1 VNIRRSCS
9 GPYPDLPGGPL
20 NSHPANCGQ
29 NPDHHLGAVA
39 QGSSQLS
46 TPTPGS
52 HQPHSQPR
60 EYRQPDVHHSHGCPI
75 LILALIVNH
84 ITPTH
89 TPAHLHPTETIVQ
102 ESSRGHSQFKPPR
115 NRPYDPPSRSL
126 TFRSRPSPNNSAQ
139 PAPSGTD
146 HHSSHPSHQSL
157 PPHQHPGTEAI
168 LIQGQGVDGDSVSRA
183 SFASL
188 GQDFSTGPTWPKRVD
203 RSTGQQM
210 IAGSLPGGYPPQQ
223 PPHATLASSEGDNPN
238 SNHPRNFPIFQP
250 SQQAYT
256 SPAQY
261 EWPLSPSGKSTS
273 TYNGHTTSIDSV
285 LQIPEG
291 VNESLRP
298 IVFEAPS
305 QFKCANISANM
316 VSTDSFQQPFYG
328 AMDSSQQDWSPF
340 GFTQV
345 YPPPTAALGL
355 GLGESSRIWW
365 GPREGLVAHVWVL
378 LYRDGQWPQAN
389 DKLADAELHEPFHT
403 HDGQFQRVFSPTR

>member
-1 VNIRRSCS
+1 LTSPSPLPLLSLFHVASSELLSGSHPGADAGSYSTFTSSIPTQPSIWLSSPNPNSLDDGVNIRRSCS

-146 HHSSHPSHQSL
+146 HHPSHPSHQIL
-157 PPHQHPGTEAI
+157 PPHQHPGTEGI

-183 SFASL
+183 SFVSL
-188 GQDFSTGPTWPKRVD
+188 GQNFPRGQPGQNV
-203 RSTGQQM
+203 STGQ
-210 IAGSLPGGYPPQQ
+210 PG
-223 PPHATLASSEGDNPN
+223 N
-238 SNHPRNFPIFQP
+238 R
-250 SQQAYT
+250 
-256 SPAQY
+256 
-261 EWPLSPSGKSTS
+261 
-273 TYNGHTTSIDSV
+273 
-285 LQIPEG
+285 
-291 VNESLRP
+291 
-298 IVFEAPS
+298 
-305 QFKCANISANM
+305 
-316 VSTDSFQQPFYG
+316 
-328 AMDSSQQDWSPF
+328 
-340 GFTQV
+340 
-345 YPPPTAALGL
+345 
-355 GLGESSRIWW
+355 
-365 GPREGLVAHVWVL
+365 
-378 LYRDGQWPQAN
+378 
-389 DKLADAELHEPFHT
+389 
-403 HDGQFQRVFSPTR
+403 